1 MVSVS
6 AALRRQQAPGWSR
19 SKAPRTGAGHN
30 KEGDR
35 VMKIASNIIV
45 AAALVLASAPA
56 FAHGG
61 GMGGMGGNMGGNMGM
76 SHGNGMT
83 VTTQTHDWRTNVNFD
98 KNTTKTTTKTIFRRI
113 EFVRIRR
120 EILRLDREILRLIKF
135 GKGNSPLVKGLE
147 FQKAKLLQEGRIS

>member
-1 MVSVS
+1 MVTTS

-19 SKAPRTGAGHN
+19 SKALRKSAGHN

-61 GMGGMGGNMGGNMGM
+61 GMGGMGGNMGGMGM
-76 SHGNGMT
+76 SHGNGTT
-83 VTTQTHDWRTNVNFD
+83 VTHTNVNFD

-120 EILRLDREILRLIKF
+120 EILRLDREILRLIRL

-147 FQKAKLLQEGRIS
+147 FQKAKLLQEGHFG

>member
-61 GMGGMGGNMGGNMGM
+61 NMGGNMGM

-98 KNTTKTTTKTIFRRI
+98 KNTTKTTNKTIFRRI

-147 FQKAKLLQEGRIS
+147 FQKAKLLREGRIS